1 MPDPTDP
8 VKKTKRGKTV
18 TTTATR
24 RGTNERG
31 MEGTYTDT
39 TNTTPV
45 TTDTQGGNGGSNEFK
60 SAFAD
65 ASAQGKDTFNFKG
78 GSYTTKKGDSNT
90 SNETSTTSTFK
101 RDMLK
106 PLPEVNASG
115 IKFSKQSYEMG
126 KTQDIQR
133 PGADAMHS
141 LSVGRNSPKGGTR
154 DFHRV
159 RPMGDGS
166 PGYFQGGQAMTQ
178 DMRLMTL
185 DQKESL
191 INNVNLHN
199 KLLNDR
205 WGAENITK
213 TIQSR
218 QEPTNDPRILKRR
231 EQHLQTQIA
240 KGQTLIEGNKAWYK
254 TPK

>member
-1 MPDPTDP
+1 
-8 VKKTKRGKTV
+8 
-18 TTTATR
+18 
-24 RGTNERG
+24 
-31 MEGTYTDT
+31 
-39 TNTTPV
+39 
-45 TTDTQGGNGGSNEFK
+45 
-60 SAFAD
+60 
-65 ASAQGKDTFNFKG
+65 
-78 GSYTTKKGDSNT
+78 
-90 SNETSTTSTFK
+90 
-101 RDMLK
+101 
-106 PLPEVNASG
+106 
-115 IKFSKQSYEMG
+115 
-126 KTQDIQR
+126 
-133 PGADAMHS
+133 MHS

-218 QEPTNDPRILKRR
+218 QEPTTDPRVLKKR

>member
-8 VKKTKRGKTV
+8 KKVKTRGKT
-18 TTTATR
+18 TTTTSTR
-24 RGTNERG
+24 RGEIRPG
-31 MEGTYTDT
+31 IPGTFTDT

-45 TTDTQGGNGGSNEFK
+45 TTNTTNPKGSKEFNA
-60 SAFAD
+60 AFAEAD
-65 ASAQGKDTFNFKG
+65 AQGKATFDFDGKP
-78 GSYTTKKGDSNT
+78 YTTEKGNSST
-90 SNETSTTSTFK
+90 ANESSMTSTFK
-101 RDMLK
+101 ADK
-106 PLPEVNASG
+106 VQGLPKLNTAG

-133 PGADAMHS
+133 PGADMMHS

-154 DFHRV
+154 DYHMV
-159 RPMGDGS
+159 QPMGDGS
-166 PGYFQGGQAMTQ
+166 PGYFQGRQAMTQ

-185 DQKESL
+185 DQKENL
-191 INNVNLHN
+191 IKNVDLHN

-205 WGAENITK
+205 YGAENITK

-218 QEPTNDPRILKRR
+218 QEPTNDPRVLKRR
-231 EQHLQTQIA
+231 EQHLASKIA
-240 KGQTLIEGNKAWYK
+240 NGQRLIEGNKAWYK

>member
-8 VKKTKRGKTV
+8 KKVKTRGKT
-18 TTTATR
+18 TTTISTR
-24 RGTNERG
+24 RGTDERG
-31 MEGTYTDT
+31 IEGTYTDT

-45 TTDTQGGNGGSNEFK
+45 YTDTQSDNGGSDEFK
-60 SAFAD
+60 SAFAKAD
-65 ASAQGKDTFNFKG
+65 AQGEDTFTFNDKL
-78 GSYTTKKGDSNT
+78 YTTKKGNRDT

-106 PLPEVNASG
+106 PLAPLNASG